1 MVTGLDLFTEYFKK
15 HKESYILIGGAATDR
30 WLDLVGFPYRV
41 TKDLDIILVI
51 EALNSEFV
59 RHFWKFIVEGDYEI
73 RERSDGSPVLYR
85 FIKPKTKGFPF
96 QIELFSRDQDIEGDF
111 EDAHLTPI
119 PMGEE
124 LSSLSAILMDGGYY
138 EFTRENSE
146 VIDEL
151 HLASNPAILCL
162 KAKAFL
168 DINERIRNEEWKDDN
183 EKSKLKKDMK
193 KHRGDIFRIAL
204 VLTPDDSIEL
214 KEPMKGDV
222 ISFMDEMEKNPPDY
236 KVMTKNFELAE
247 VNPEEIFDQ
256 LRTIFKL

>member
-1 MVTGLDLFTEYFKK
+1 MVTGLEKFSNYFREYQD
-15 HKESYILIGGAATDR
+15 SYILIGGAAVDT
-30 WLDLVGFPYRV
+30 WMHNEGLSFRV
-41 TKDLDIILVI
+41 TRDIDIILVV
-51 EALNSEFV
+51 EALNSDFV
-59 RHFWKFIVEGDYEI
+59 KHFWKFIVEGDYEI
-73 RERSDGSPVLYR
+73 RERSDGKPVLYR

-96 QIELFSRDQDIEGDF
+96 QIELFSREQEIEGDF
-111 EDAHLTPI
+111 KNAHLTPI
-119 PMGEE
+119 PLGEE

-146 VIDEL
+146 IIDEL

-168 DINERIRNEEWKDDN
+168 DINERIQNHDWKDYN
-183 EKSKLKKDMK
+183 EKSKLKKDIK

-204 VLTPDDSIEL
+204 VLTSDDSIEL

-222 ISFMDEMEKNPPDY
+222 ISFMEEMKKNPPDY
-236 KVMTKNFELAE
+236 KVYAKNFGVPE
-247 VNPEEIFDQ
+247 VNPEDIFDQ